1 MIPNASPGAA
11 DDTASS
17 GRPGTARH
25 LVFGAFTFDV
35 QSRLLRRGPIE
46 LPLPPRVLG
55 VLELLLER
63 AGDIVPRQELI
74 DRVWKDAFVTDT
86 SLAEAISVLRQTLG
100 DDSQNP
106 AYVQTVHRRG
116 YRFVAPVT
124 SVPGE
129 RDRAESLSP
138 QDTPTD
144 RVSPSIAGQL
154 TPWSLAA
161 ICGAIAIAA
170 VWQLMTSR
178 STAEAPA
185 ARFAIVA
192 DEGTTFDDRA
202 PALALSP
209 TAARLAWSAC
219 DGSACRLYTRALD
232 ALDARSIPGT
242 EGAHAPF
249 FSPDGE
255 WIGFFADGRLK
266 KVAIDGGAP
275 VVLADAPQPLGGAWR
290 DREIIFAA
298 SSSQGLMRIDD
309 RGGSP
314 RVLTTPDPARGEVR
328 HTWPAVMT
336 DGRTLLF
343 TIETTRDGEAAGDV
357 GVLRL
362 DSGRPSWRTI
372 IAGGGIARAAA
383 DDLVVFTRGTDLQAV
398 LFDPLRQAVTS
409 EPRTVVTNIAGIDEV
424 AHFALSSAGDLL
436 FAQEDSEART
446 GLQWWPLRQAQG
458 GPLRQAQGAQVSADT
473 RRLRNPSLSPDG
485 LRIAAVGSGEG
496 RADVWV
502 TDLERGA
509 ATRLTHERINTS
521 PIWSADGRTVYY
533 ASRAQGP
540 FEIWR
545 RGADGTTPASR
556 VMSRD
561 SHVFPGSIAPE
572 GSLLAVVASTPANG
586 TDILLLPLGGSDP
599 RPLVQSPF
607 DDDVPAFSPRG
618 TMIAYQSADT
628 GRWQVYVQRISDG
641 RRTLVSTAGGDHPV
655 WSPDGAFLIY
665 RTEGGL
671 VRATL
676 SETAGGPRVGEII
689 ALDTPPGA
697 AVAGIGADGRLLI
710 DSRHSTRLARAV
722 VALGWQREARRVL
735 GPPAA
740 VLPR

>member
-11 DDTASS
+11 DDAGSS
-17 GRPGTARH
+17 GRSVAARH

-55 VLELLLER
+55 VLEVLLER
-63 AGDIVPRQELI
+63 AGDVVPRQELI

-100 DDSQNP
+100 DDPQNP

-116 YRFVAPVT
+116 YRFVAAVT
-124 SVPGE
+124 PVPGE
-129 RDRAESLSP
+129 RDRAEPLSS
-138 QDTPTD
+138 QETPPD

-154 TPWSLAA
+154 IPWSIAA
-161 ICGAIAIAA
+161 ICGAIAVAA

-178 STAEAPA
+178 RTAEAPA
-185 ARFAIVA
+185 ARFAIA
-192 DEGTTFDDRA
+192 LEDGTTFDDRA
-202 PALALSP
+202 PALATSP
-209 TAARLAWSAC
+209 TAARLGWSAC
-219 DGSACRLYTRALD
+219 DVSACRLYTRALD
-232 ALDARSIPGT
+232 ALDARPIPGT
-242 EGAHAPF
+242 DGAHAPF

-266 KVAIDGGAP
+266 KVAVDGGAP

-290 DREIIFAA
+290 GREIIFAA
-298 SSSQGLMRIDD
+298 TSSQGLMRIDD

-328 HTWPAVMT
+328 HAWPAVMT
-336 DGRTLLF
+336 DGQTLLF

-357 GVLRL
+357 GALRL
-362 DSGRPSWRTI
+362 DSGRPAWRTI
-372 IAGGGIARAAA
+372 IAGGGMARGAA

-398 LFDPLRQAVTS
+398 LFDPLRQSVTS
-409 EPRTVVTNIAGIDEV
+409 EPRTVVTNVASADGL
-424 AHFALSSAGDLL
+424 AHFALSSVGDLL
-436 FAQEDSEART
+436 FAQEDSAGRT

-458 GPLRQAQGAQVSADT
+458 AQTSAGA

-509 ATRLTHERINTS
+509 ATRLTHERINAS
-521 PIWSADGRTVYY
+521 PIWSPDGRTVYY
-533 ASRAQGP
+533 ASRSEGP

-545 RGADGTTPASR
+545 RAADGATPASR

-561 SHVFPGSIAPE
+561 SHAFPGSIAPD
-572 GSLLAVVASTPANG
+572 GSLLAVIASTAGSG
-586 TDILLLPLGGSDP
+586 TDILLLPLGGGDP

-607 DDDVPAFSPRG
+607 DDDAPAFSPRG

-628 GRWQVYVQRISDG
+628 GRWQVYAQRISDG

-655 WSPDGAFLIY
+655 WSPDGASLIY
-665 RTEGGL
+665 RTESGL

-676 SETAGGPRVGEII
+676 SETSEGPRVGEII
-689 ALDTPPGA
+689 PLDTPSDA
-697 AVAGIGADGRLLI
+697 SLAGIAADGRLLI
-710 DSRHSTRLARAV
+710 DARRSTRLARAV
-722 VALGWQREARRVL
+722 MALGWQREARRLL